1 MWGVTATL
9 VGTVAV
15 LEVDARPLGSP
26 GEGGSMSGGPM
37 LISDIGGEHDV
48 HGCWSTQD
56 LGEGV
61 QRLTFVAGGEVA
73 SAQLWLWRED
83 TKAVGLPAPAL
94 QLAAPM
100 EQPGI
105 VEPVLDPGLSP
116 EMEPVLDEAEPML
129 DPGLPPEMEPVL
141 DEAEPMLDPALP
153 PEVEPIARFESVFD
167 RESLGTGAF
176 EPPVAHEGEPADA
189 WPAEERSGSF
199 AVMELRHLTANVQR
213 QHLPAIIA
221 LAAAFIAFLVVAFT
235 GVGPTAF

>member
-26 GEGGSMSGGPM
+26 GQGGPM
-37 LISDIGGEHDV
+37 LISDAGGEHDV

-56 LGEGV
+56 LGDGV
-61 QRLTFVAGGEVA
+61 ERLTFVAGDEIA

-83 TKAVGLPAPAL
+83 AKAVGLPAPAL
-94 QLAAPM
+94 QVAAPM
-100 EQPGI
+100 EQAEAG
-105 VEPVLDPGLSP
+105 VLVLDP
-116 EMEPVLDEAEPML
+116 EPV
-129 DPGLPPEMEPVL
+129 
-141 DEAEPMLDPALP
+141 
-153 PEVEPIARFESVFD
+153 ARFASVFD
-167 RESLGTGAF
+167 RDSLGTGAF
-176 EPPVAHEGEPADA
+176 EPPLAYEGEPTEA

-213 QHLPAIIA
+213 QHLPALIA
-221 LAAAFIAFLVVAFT
+221 LAAALIAFLVVAFT

>member
-1 MWGVTATL
+1 
-9 VGTVAV
+9 
-15 LEVDARPLGSP
+15 
-26 GEGGSMSGGPM
+26 MSGGPM

-56 LGEGV
+56 LGDGV

-83 TKAVGLPAPAL
+83 AKAVGLPAPAL

-100 EQPGI
+100 EQAERRRARPLRKWSPCSTRASRPI
-105 VEPVLDPGLSP
+105 SPCSTRASRLRWSPCSTRAPARVEPV
-116 EMEPVLDEAEPML
+116 
-129 DPGLPPEMEPVL
+129 
-141 DEAEPMLDPALP
+141 
-153 PEVEPIARFESVFD
+153 ARFESVFD
-167 RESLGTGAF
+167 RDSLGTGAF
-176 EPPVAHEGEPADA
+176 EPPLAHEGEPAEA

-221 LAAAFIAFLVVAFT
+221 LAAALIAFLVVAFT